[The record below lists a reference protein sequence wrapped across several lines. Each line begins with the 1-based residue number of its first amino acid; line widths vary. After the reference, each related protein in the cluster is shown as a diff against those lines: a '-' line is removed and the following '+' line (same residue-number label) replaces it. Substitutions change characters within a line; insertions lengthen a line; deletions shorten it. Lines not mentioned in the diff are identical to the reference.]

1 MGEIIPN
8 LEDGELWLPS
18 DILPDESF
26 SNKFHSNFSTH
37 HQLNEFTMEEEEE
50 PTYSLPHLSTYSLF
64 QQNHVAPSM
73 NLDPLHS
80 KQIKLQNQFPGMG
93 RAQPEMSL
101 GLYGETPVG
110 GHYLNFSDNCGG
122 GGGCSCF
129 ESTPP
134 FRFHDRKLPPLPIAG
149 DILQARST
157 ILQKLQK
164 QQQRYPPQNHYVAN
178 HFLPLQVNDNNG
190 SWNRGNRGTGVFIPR
205 TPPNCTV
212 ANPGEKKK
220 QSYWKG
226 DRGSVDAGK
235 RVHGLV
241 KRPNPPTY

>member
-37 HQLNEFTMEEEEE
+37 HQLNEFMEEEEE

-64 QQNHVAPSM
+64 QQNHVVPSM
-73 NLDPLHS
+73 NLDPHHS
-80 KQIKLQNQFPGMG
+80 KQIKLQNQFYSMG
-93 RAQPEMSL
+93 GPQPAMGL
-101 GLYGETPVG
+101 GIYGETPVG
-110 GHYLNFSDNCGG
+110 GHYLNFSDN
-122 GGGCSCF
+122 GGGCSCY

-157 ILQKLQK
+157 MLQKQHK
-164 QQQRYPPQNHYVAN
+164 QQQRYPPQNHYVGRG
-178 HFLPLQVNDNNG
+178 NNG

-212 ANPGEKKK
+212 ANPGKKK

-226 DRGSVDAGK
+226 DRESVDAGK
-235 RVHGLV
+235 RLQGQV
-241 KRPNPPTY
+241 KRSNPPTY